1 MRRTIFLFILFMGV
15 CLKAEAQGISFTAN
29 ADKVVVSGQQFRLT
43 YTLTT
48 GGERATGLPRVP
60 SAEGIKLL
68 FGPTVSGENIF
79 SQSVNGRNT
88 STLSLTYACVLM
100 VEKEGTYTIP
110 EATIKVGNSEYKSN
124 SLEVKALPP
133 DQAAAAKSQNQS
145 SSGQQGQNGV
155 GKDDIFVRAEV
166 SKRSVYENE
175 GFLITYKLYT
185 LLDIAGN
192 EGVKF
197 PEFEGF
203 VSQEIELPQNQQL
216 SLENYNGRNYGTAI
230 LKQAIL
236 FPQRAGTLTIGAGKF
251 DLIVR
256 VRNQQRV
263 RSIFDE
269 FLDSYQN
276 VRTNL
281 STPALNIEVKPLPP
295 GKPAS
300 FSGTVGDY
308 KMTSS
313 ISADQL
319 KANDAVTVNVLISG
333 TGNLNYLKNP
343 DIRFPNDF
351 DIFDAIT
358 KNNTKVSAS
367 GVSGTRSIEY
377 NAIPRYAGDFTIPS
391 ADFSFF
397 DPKSGTYKT
406 LPTGEYKLHVEPG
419 EGGSGNAPIVN
430 ANNKEDIR
438 FLGKDIR
445 HIKTSGYDFHK
456 SGFFYGTWKYLIFY
470 IVPLLLFF
478 VIFFIYRKQVAE
490 NANIALVRTKKAN
503 KVASKRLKT
512 ASKYLKENKKEEFY
526 DEILKAVWGYLSDK
540 LNIPVSSLTKDNVE
554 ANLSHYGT
562 DEGLIREFMDILNTA
577 EFARFAPVQGSG
589 AMDDLYNSAVQAIDK
604 CENMRM
610 KGTKE

>member
-1 MRRTIFLFILFMGV
+1 MRRLIFLFILFIGIGLNV
-15 CLKAEAQGISFTAN
+15 VAQGVSFIAN

-48 GGERATGLPRVP
+48 GSERGKDIRVP
-60 SAEGIKLL
+60 NVENIELL
-68 FGPTVSGENIF
+68 FGPTL
-79 SQSVNGRNT
+79 SQQGT
-88 STLSLTYACVLM
+88 STDIINGSVSTSYNAIYTCVLLAK
-100 VEKEGTYTIP
+100 KEGTFTIP
-110 EATIKVGNSEYKSN
+110 PATIKVGNSEYKSN
-124 SLEVKALPP
+124 SLEVKVLPP

-216 SLENYNGRNYGTAI
+216 SLENYNGRNYGTAV

-256 VRNQQRV
+256 VRSQQRV
-263 RSIFDE
+263 RSVFD
-269 FLDSYQN
+269 DWPSYQN
-276 VRTNL
+276 VKTNL

-397 DPKSGTYKT
+397 DTKSGTYKT
-406 LPTGEYKLHVEPG
+406 LKTEEYKLHVEPG

-503 KVASKRLKT
+503 KVASRRLKT

-562 DEGLIREFMDILNTA
+562 DEELIREFREILNTA
-577 EFARFAPVQGSG
+577 EFARFAPTQGSG

-610 KGTKE
+610 KGMKE